1 MHWPRSARDSLRN
14 LTTRTEVS
22 KNLSLSGIKV
32 NIATRKHPM
41 PYDPANF
48 SFNYSHSSQS
58 TVGETTVYEHE
69 KSWKGGMNYS
79 WSPNWKP
86 WEPFKKMKGK
96 SKWLDIIKAQ
106 NLAYAPQNI
115 TFSTDINRTYYELQ
129 ERDLDNL
136 DAKNSLPATFSQS
149 YLWNR
154 NFQLRWDIF
163 KALHFNFQSG
173 TRAEIEEPYMQVN
186 KDLYPDLY
194 EAWKDSVR
202 RSLRHFGR
210 PLDYSQNATMSYKVP
225 LSKIPVLDWTSMDV
239 SYTSNYSWKRGAEME
254 DGSTLG
260 HTVNTQRNVNMNGK
274 LDLEKL
280 YNHSTFLREANKR
293 FSASNAKSSANKKR
307 LEKEKAD
314 ERKKVQKEKEKQLRA
329 QAEEEAKK
337 QGVPVDSILAKQKAG
352 TAAKQSNANGISQQ
366 KKKTKGFTQELTLY
380 PDSAINVNHGQKS
393 KRLRI
398 TALDKSG
405 HSVKLKIKKVDE
417 NTIRIVRSPK
427 DTTQIRLGVVALP
440 KREEMK
446 GYSFLQASARFLMMV
461 RNASISY
468 RNTYNLTLPGFMPA
482 VGDMLGQ
489 TRRDGTFSPGLDFAF
504 STVGDS
510 YIDKAKER
518 GWLLVN
524 DSVSTP
530 AASSTTEDLQVKM
543 ALEPFTDL
551 KIDLNM
557 SRTDNRNRS
566 MQYMYEGSP
575 TTRSGSFNMTTISL
589 RTAFKKRGNVRNGY
603 SSSTFRRFQS
613 YLPIFQQRVERQ
625 YIGRTYP
632 EGTGMSGTFN
642 PDNGTVGMYS
652 SDVMIPA
659 FLAAYTGKSASR
671 QGLDIFPAI
680 TKMLP
685 NWNVNYRGLSTL
697 PWLRDHFK
705 SITLTHSYKSIYS
718 VGSYNSYSSWVE
730 CMGSGLG
737 FMQNT
742 TTGQYVPSSMYDIG
756 AVSINETF
764 SPLIG
769 LNITFLNN
777 MTLKA
782 EYKTTRVLSLS
793 TTSAQ
798 LTETGSKDFVLGW
811 GYKISDF
818 RIASLFGGHKASQK
832 AAKSSQRGKGKTNA
846 NKDNDTS
853 ASGKKGSTSKFAHSL
868 NLRFDFSLRNQDA
881 IKRDLQTSLCEAT
894 SGNIAIKT
902 STQIDYA
909 MSRMVT
915 FSLYYDRQRAKPLL
929 SSSSYPT
936 VTQDFGMTMKFSLTR

>member
-1 MHWPRSARDSLRN
+1 M
-14 LTTRTEVS
+14 
-22 KNLSLSGIKV
+22 
-32 NIATRKHPM
+32 
-41 PYDPANF
+41 
-48 SFNYSHSSQS
+48 
-58 TVGETTVYEHE
+58 
-69 KSWKGGMNYS
+69 
-79 WSPNWKP
+79 
-86 WEPFKKMKGK
+86 
-96 SKWLDIIKAQ
+96 
-106 NLAYAPQNI
+106 
-115 TFSTDINRTYYELQ
+115 
-129 ERDLDNL
+129 
-136 DAKNSLPATFSQS
+136 
-149 YLWNR
+149 
-154 NFQLRWDIF
+154 
-163 KALHFNFQSG
+163 
-173 TRAEIEEPYMQVN
+173 
-186 KDLYPDLY
+186 
-194 EAWKDSVR
+194 
-202 RSLRHFGR
+202 
-210 PLDYSQNATMSYKVP
+210 
-225 LSKIPVLDWTSMDV
+225 
-239 SYTSNYSWKRGAEME
+239 
-254 DGSTLG
+254 
-260 HTVNTQRNVNMNGK
+260 
-274 LDLEKL
+274 
-280 YNHSTFLREANKR
+280 
-293 FSASNAKSSANKKR
+293 
-307 LEKEKAD
+307 
-314 ERKKVQKEKEKQLRA
+314 
-329 QAEEEAKK
+329 
-337 QGVPVDSILAKQKAG
+337 
-352 TAAKQSNANGISQQ
+352 
-366 KKKTKGFTQELTLY
+366 
-380 PDSAINVNHGQKS
+380 
-393 KRLRI
+393 
-398 TALDKSG
+398 
-405 HSVKLKIKKVDE
+405 
-417 NTIRIVRSPK
+417 RSPK

>member
-1 MHWPRSARDSLRN
+1 M
-14 LTTRTEVS
+14 
-22 KNLSLSGIKV
+22 
-32 NIATRKHPM
+32 
-41 PYDPANF
+41 
-48 SFNYSHSSQS
+48 
-58 TVGETTVYEHE
+58 
-69 KSWKGGMNYS
+69 
-79 WSPNWKP
+79 
-86 WEPFKKMKGK
+86 
-96 SKWLDIIKAQ
+96 
-106 NLAYAPQNI
+106 
-115 TFSTDINRTYYELQ
+115 
-129 ERDLDNL
+129 
-136 DAKNSLPATFSQS
+136 
-149 YLWNR
+149 
-154 NFQLRWDIF
+154 
-163 KALHFNFQSG
+163 
-173 TRAEIEEPYMQVN
+173 
-186 KDLYPDLY
+186 
-194 EAWKDSVR
+194 
-202 RSLRHFGR
+202 
-210 PLDYSQNATMSYKVP
+210 
-225 LSKIPVLDWTSMDV
+225 
-239 SYTSNYSWKRGAEME
+239 
-254 DGSTLG
+254 
-260 HTVNTQRNVNMNGK
+260 
-274 LDLEKL
+274 
-280 YNHSTFLREANKR
+280 
-293 FSASNAKSSANKKR
+293 
-307 LEKEKAD
+307 
-314 ERKKVQKEKEKQLRA
+314 QKEKEKQLRA

-366 KKKTKGFTQELTLY
+366 KKKAKGFTQELTLY

-625 YIGRTYP
+625 YIGSTYP